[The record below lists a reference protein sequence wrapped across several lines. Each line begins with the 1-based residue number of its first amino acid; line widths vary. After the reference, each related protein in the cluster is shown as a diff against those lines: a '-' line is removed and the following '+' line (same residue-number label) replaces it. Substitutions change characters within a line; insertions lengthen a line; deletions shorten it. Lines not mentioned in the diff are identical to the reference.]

1 MKGIG
6 YMDHDQNE
14 MTLVPA
20 DSPLLMENTT
30 VEGEPTYAPTDH
42 HRAASGPSPPV
53 YLSSCSA
60 RIKEIIRPTS
70 ARLRIVLRFGLKRT
84 SLKSSL
90 RSVSIRGIA
99 LVITF
104 TKKTPQKYN
113 KCKKFKK
120 NNNKQNVIEY

>member
-42 HRAASGPSPPV
+42 HRAASGPSSPQ
-53 YLSSCSA
+53 S
-60 RIKEIIRPTS
+60 TS
-70 ARLRIVLRFGLKRT
+70 AVAAR
-84 SLKSSL
+84 
-90 RSVSIRGIA
+90 
-99 LVITF
+99 
-104 TKKTPQKYN
+104 
-113 KCKKFKK
+113 
-120 NNNKQNVIEY
+120 E